1 MITKERVNKYIED
14 IVKARLILIHCVK
27 LAVRNYECE
36 VAGASV
42 DCEVEMLDK
51 NLWEISYL
59 YKIKVPEKIFDYL
72 DKYDVRPLYADVPN
86 VMVKSVKVG
95 EITLEALVLGTCE
108 GDTE

>member
-1 MITKERVNKYIED
+1 MITKESVNKYIED

-51 NLWEISYL
+51 NLWEISLKCPKKYL
-59 YKIKVPEKIFDYL
+59 IIL
-72 DKYDVRPLYADVPN
+72 TN
-86 VMVKSVKVG
+86 M
-95 EITLEALVLGTCE
+95 T
-108 GDTE
+108 